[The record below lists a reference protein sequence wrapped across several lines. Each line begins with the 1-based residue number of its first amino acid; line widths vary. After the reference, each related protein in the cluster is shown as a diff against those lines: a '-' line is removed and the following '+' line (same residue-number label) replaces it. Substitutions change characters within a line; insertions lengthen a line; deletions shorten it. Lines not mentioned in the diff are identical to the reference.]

1 MLDYKMYL
9 FTEIGNILHRL
20 VLKKSHNGSFKTTQL
35 ESCDFVSIHHLCFL
49 QSFFDDLI
57 AYVTG
62 GPCKVLVLTK
72 GETGEGVIDLWRQI
86 IGPFDAA
93 VAKDEEPER

>member
-1 MLDYKMYL
+1 MLHCSTIY
-9 FTEIGNILHRL
+9 
-20 VLKKSHNGSFKTTQL
+20 S
-35 ESCDFVSIHHLCFL
+35 L

-93 VAKDEEPER
+93 VAKDEDPER